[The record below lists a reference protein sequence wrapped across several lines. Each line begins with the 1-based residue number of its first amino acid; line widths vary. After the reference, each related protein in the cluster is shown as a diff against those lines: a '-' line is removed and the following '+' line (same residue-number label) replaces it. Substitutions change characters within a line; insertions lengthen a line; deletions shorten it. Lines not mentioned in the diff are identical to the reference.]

1 MLVKLALL
9 LMMLWNTPDDGAPSQ
24 SRRALLVSADAPVTV
39 MQSELPPP
47 PPE

>member
-9 LMMLWNTPDDGAPSQ
+9 MLMLWNTPDDGVPE